1 MGQHKT
7 DMHGGANVEVKY
19 AGSSPAYSPE
29 ASYSSPPPYHAPNY
43 GQPTY
48 GQTYGNAVHTERV
61 TLISSPATTNAT
73 TGLVLGILALLVFCG
88 LPISIGALK
97 LAPPGHPERGLAIG
111 GLVMNIIALCAW
123 ILIVIPI
130 IIVFAVMGASIY
142 Y

>member
-7 DMHGGANVEVKY
+7 NMHGGANVEVKY
-19 AGSSPAYSPE
+19 AGSSAAY
-29 ASYSSPPPYHAPNY
+29 YSSPPPYHAPNY

-73 TGLVLGILALLVFCG
+73 TGLVLGILALLVFWPLAFCG